1 MKRCSRKLARCLP
14 RSSQVGGTLCASP
27 PAQNYSTNVSK
38 SEDAALR
45 EAVGVLRRGGV
56 VAHATEGVWGLA
68 CDPFDEAAVAKVL
81 RIKGRPMD
89 KGLIVIAGSAKEFA
103 AELVALPRARA
114 AAVRETWPGAVSW
127 VTASSR
133 FPGWITGGRPSVA
146 IRVPGHAQARALA
159 AAFGGPLV
167 STSANRGGGVP
178 ARTAAEVAA
187 ELGADVDYLL
197 AGETAGRTTPSTIR
211 DAATG
216 AVLR

>member
-1 MKRCSRKLARCLP
+1 MLFAPAR
-14 RSSQVGGTLCASP
+14 P
-27 PAQNYSTNVSK
+27 PAEPPTNVSK
-38 SEDAALR
+38 PEDAALR
-45 EAVGVLRRGGV
+45 EAVGVLRGGGV

-114 AAVRETWPGAVSW
+114 AAVRETWPGPVSW

-133 FPGWITGGRPSVA
+133 FPDWITGGRPSVA

-178 ARTAAEVAA
+178 ARTAAEVTA

-197 AGETAGRTTPSTIR
+197 AGETSGRTEPSTIR